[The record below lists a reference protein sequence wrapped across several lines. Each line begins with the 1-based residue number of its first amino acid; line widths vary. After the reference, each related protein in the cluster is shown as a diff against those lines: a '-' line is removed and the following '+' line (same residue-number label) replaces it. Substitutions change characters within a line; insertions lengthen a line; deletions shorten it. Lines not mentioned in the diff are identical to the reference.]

1 MIYTIP
7 YFRYWTF
14 IVVALFFLL
23 LPQHA
28 QSVEAPWY
36 NGQWPQEQSDLK
48 PDPQVSFGRLD
59 NGFRY
64 AIIPHAFP
72 QGRVSLMLNVQA
84 GSLMETDEELGY
96 AHFVEHMAFNGSK
109 NFKPGELIPFFQKH
123 GMSFGGDTNAHTSFT
138 ETVYKL
144 NLADNT
150 MASMALG
157 AKVLRDFADGLLFSE
172 KEVQDELGVIL
183 SEKRSR
189 DSESLRASQKKRN
202 ILFAGTR
209 FVNDI
214 IGTDVTLNAVTSQ
227 KLKNFYDRWYRPE
240 RMMLVVVG
248 DIKAH
253 DIETLA
259 TDFFADMKGRGE
271 GGQVADWGEATFSGL
286 RAVYHE
292 RPHDAV
298 VISFLNMHKRQYQGD
313 SKEGLF
319 RGLTDK
325 LAEFCM
331 QQRLDRLREL
341 QPDVWVESEY
351 SDNSKHPMFPIT
363 SLTAVTTTE
372 NWARSLTSL
381 SDSARSALQYGFT
394 QEEMTLGLQ
403 QFRVQLEGAAEARK
417 RMPSAALSLRFI
429 SATNAGRVFTSEE
442 YDLQLFDEF
451 AKTVN
456 LEALNASFRNS
467 FSFDDVT
474 VYVTGPE
481 KLLDEK
487 AIVSAYK
494 KAQNRPV
501 EKQAT
506 SQLPDFP
513 YLTLP
518 KPASQLPALSVK
530 KMNDE
535 AHGPVLHSAK
545 LANGTIIELLHYPVE
560 EGKVQASI
568 LFGVGTRVYEDSVF
582 PTLAMLNATLGVTGV
597 GKLDS
602 QQSQLLFGYRGMS
615 IQEYLTFT
623 NSVISGSGRTEDLEL
638 LLQAVW
644 TQYKDPVISEKDRS
658 LVVSNLELRQRIK
671 EETVD
676 GVSQSKGSGFFYGDA
691 LRFSDI
697 SAAMAQKVSLRDMQH
712 IVTESR
718 LTSPVKILIAGDFDV
733 QKALAISSRLFGSE
747 HFVHD
752 RDGLP
757 SLAMTPAF
765 PQDKTTEIEVPQ
777 DPVAKSILRLVIHND
792 VLESDRKSLVERNLL
807 AAVLSDRL
815 RERLREE
822 MGVIYGASVHY
833 SLLADTIDVPGYGLF
848 TIALVTGKDDVA
860 EVKKAV
866 DKELARLVNEEVT
879 GDELERIRKPLL
891 TAWQTERKELYKWR
905 SLQLAEMVKGYP
917 FIEWDNAY
925 GALLEG
931 VSAKELM
938 RTANEV
944 FKSGVESSLLIYSEG
959 EKTKP

>member
-1 MIYTIP
+1 MNHIFS
-7 YFRYWTF
+7 YFRSLSF
-14 IVVALFFLL
+14 VAGVLFLL
-23 LPQHA
+23 LLPHPA
-28 QSVEAPWY
+28 QSTEAPWY
-36 NGQWPQEQSDLK
+36 NGQWPHEQSDLK
-48 PDPQVSFGRLD
+48 PDPQVTFGRLD
-59 NGFRY
+59 NGFGY

-84 GSLMETDEELGY
+84 GSLMERDDELGY

-157 AKVLRDFADGLLFSE
+157 AKVLRDFADGLLFAE

-189 DSESLRASQKKRN
+189 DSESLRASQKKRD

-214 IGTDVTLNAVTSQ
+214 IGTDATLNAVNSQ
-227 KLKNFYDRWYRPE
+227 KLKSFYDRWYRPE

-248 DIKAH
+248 DIKVH

-259 TDFFADMKGRGE
+259 ADFFADIKGRGE
-271 GGQVADWGEATFSGL
+271 EGKVADWGEAAFSGL

-298 VISFLNMHKRQYQGD
+298 VISFINMHKRQYQTD
-313 SKEGLF
+313 SKEVLF
-319 RGLTDK
+319 KELTDN

-331 QQRLDRLREL
+331 QQRLARLREL

-351 SDNSKHPMFPIT
+351 SDSSKHPMFPLT

-372 NWARSLTSL
+372 NWAHSLTSL

-394 QEEMTLGLQ
+394 QDEMTLGLQ
-403 QFRVQLEGAAEARK
+403 QFRMQLEGASEARK
-417 RMPSAALSLRFI
+417 RMPSADLSLSFI
-429 SATNAGRVFTSEE
+429 SVTNAGRVFTSEE

-451 AKTVN
+451 AKTIN
-456 LEALNASFRNS
+456 LEELNAAFRKS
-467 FSFDDVT
+467 LSFDNVT

-481 KLLDEK
+481 KLLDER
-487 AIVSAYK
+487 AIISAYE

-506 SQLPDFP
+506 SKLPDFP
-513 YLTLP
+513 YLALP
-518 KPASQLPALSVK
+518 EPAQKLPALTTK
-530 KMNDE
+530 KMNNE
-535 AHGPVLHSAK
+535 AHGPVLHSTK
-545 LANGTIIELLHYPVE
+545 LANGTTIELLHYPVE

-568 LFGVGTRVYEDSVF
+568 LFGVGTRVYDDSFF
-582 PTLAMLNATLGVTGV
+582 PTLEMLNGTLGVTGV

-602 QQSQLLFGYRGMS
+602 QESQLLFGYRGMS
-615 IQEYLTFT
+615 IQEYLAFA

-638 LLQAVW
+638 LLQAMW
-644 TQYKDPVISEKDRS
+644 TQYKDPVITEKDRS
-658 LVVSNLELRQRIK
+658 LVVSNIELRQRIK
-671 EETVD
+671 DETVD
-676 GVSQSKGSGFFYGDA
+676 GMSQSKGSRFFYGDA

-697 SAAMAQKVSLRDMQH
+697 SAAMAPKVSLADMQQ
-712 IVTESR
+712 ILTESR
-718 LTSPVKILIAGDFDV
+718 LTPPVKILIAGDFDV
-733 QKALAISSRLFGSE
+733 QKALTISSQLFGGE
-747 HFVHD
+747 HFVQD
-752 RDGLP
+752 RDELP
-757 SLAMTPAF
+757 SLALSPKF
-765 PQDKTTEIEVPQ
+765 PQEKTTEIEVPQ

-792 VLESDRKSLVERNLL
+792 VLETDRKSLVERNLL

-822 MGVIYGASVHY
+822 MGVIYGASVYY

-866 DKELARLVNEEVT
+866 DKELTRLVNEEVT
-879 GDELERIRKPLL
+879 ADELERIRKPLL
-891 TAWQTERKELYKWR
+891 TAWQTERKQLYKWR

-925 GALLEG
+925 GTLLKG
-931 VSAKELM
+931 VSTKELM
-938 RTANEV
+938 QIAGEL
-944 FKSGVESSLLIYSEG
+944 FKGGVESSLLIYSEG
-959 EKTKP
+959 EKAKP